1 MNLDELSCV
10 TVTYFPDFDILAK
23 QLQLL
28 PRESC
33 KIVVDNSDD
42 VQVRAKLLDLCAGV
56 ENGHVIFPGKNV
68 GLGEGVNLGV
78 SWVKENL
85 PTSARYV
92 LFLDQDS
99 EPLPGSVLLLLSEFR
114 RLEAA
119 NVPVGSVG
127 PSLRDVHTGL
137 FHGFHQPGRFF
148 WHRVFPQ
155 EDQVECVPCMNLNG
169 SGTLTTIRIFEEL
182 GGLEG
187 DFFID
192 HIDTEWAFRL
202 LSRGYRIFGVPHS
215 VFLHRMGENSMRF
228 WCLGWR
234 VWPTRS
240 PLRHYYLFRNAVSL
254 MKRGYVPFIWKFW
267 GIVKLVLTVFVH
279 GFFDKRRLDQLKYM
293 MRGMIDGMR

>member
-1 MNLDELSCV
+1 MNPDELVCI
-10 TVTYFPDFDILAK
+10 TVTYFPDFEIL
-23 QLQLL
+23 QRQLL
-28 PRESC
+28 CLPS
-33 KIVVDNSDD
+33 KSAKVVVDNSDD
-42 VQVRAKLLDLCAGV
+42 VDVRGKLIGVCADV
-56 ENGHVIFPGKNV
+56 ANSHAVFSEHNV
-68 GLGEGVNLGV
+68 GLGEGVNHGV
-78 SWVKENL
+78 AWAKANL
-85 PTSARYV
+85 SPEIRYI
-92 LFLDQDS
+92 LLLDQDS
-99 EPLPGSVLLLLSEFR
+99 EPLAGAVFFLVSEFQ
-114 RLEAA
+114 RLEAE
-119 NVPVGSVG
+119 NIPVGSVG
-127 PSLRDVHTGL
+127 PYLKDVHTGL

-202 LSRGYRIFGVPHS
+202 LSKGYRLFGVPRS
-215 VFLHRMGENSMRF
+215 VFLHRMGENSIRF

-254 MKRGYVPFIWKFW
+254 MQRGYVPFVWKFW
-267 GIVKLVLTVFVH
+267 GIVKLVLTALVH
-279 GFFDKRRLDQLKYM
+279 GFFDKKRQDQLKYM